1 MSLIY
6 KKLTKEEIDT
16 LDENQIK
23 NINVG
28 IMGHVDSGKTSIT
41 KILTTIAST
50 NSLDHNPIS
59 QERGITIDI
68 GFSCFVLELL
78 ESGLAD
84 FFGKKF
90 L

>member
-6 KKLTKEEIDT
+6 KKLVKEEIDT

-59 QERGITIDI
+59 
-68 GFSCFVLELL
+68 
-78 ESGLAD
+78 
-84 FFGKKF
+84 
-90 L
+90 